1 MPLIGRK
8 DLYNIPGWHTRRHL
22 VVIESDDWGSI
33 RMPSREAYEAFL
45 AKGIRVDK
53 DPYCRYDNL
62 ATAHDLANLFE
73 VLSSVKDSEGRHAV
87 MTANAVTS
95 NPVFDSIRAS
105 GFEKY
110 FHEPFTETLN
120 RSASHAG
127 AFDLWRQGMAAG
139 LFRPQLHGREHLNVK
154 KWLRSLQAGE
164 PATLAAFDLNTFGL
178 TQIAA
183 PTIKEYYM
191 GAFNSD
197 RKEDIE
203 SYGDIVTEGAGLF
216 ERIFGYRATSFI
228 ATTYEWSPRLEPHLT
243 RCGIKYLQGT
253 VCQKIPIGDD
263 EGVTLWRRC
272 FQGRRNR
279 NGLVYLMR
287 NCFFEPSTK
296 PHADCVDDCLHHVAL
311 AFRWGKAANI
321 CSHRVNY
328 IGSIDEANT
337 DRNLPAFGRLLQAIV
352 KRWPDVEFVS
362 SDQLGD
368 IITAHRLKR

>member
-1 MPLIGRK
+1 M
-8 DLYNIPGWHTRRHL
+8 YNIPGWHTRRHL

-95 NPVFDSIRAS
+95 NPVFDRIRAS

-164 PATLAAFDLNTFGL
+164 PATLAAFHLNTFGL

-368 IITAHRLKR
+368 IITEHRFS